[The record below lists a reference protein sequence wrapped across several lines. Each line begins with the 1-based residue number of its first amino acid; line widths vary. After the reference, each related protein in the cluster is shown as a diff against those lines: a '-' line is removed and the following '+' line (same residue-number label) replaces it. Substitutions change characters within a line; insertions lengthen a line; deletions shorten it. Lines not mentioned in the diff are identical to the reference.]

1 MAGTQTA
8 PAIDGTPTYKQLSL
22 RLIDSDGTKRAL
34 DYQLPN
40 TVTNLEMNSV
50 MSSLQACTNAS
61 IYEAW
66 VSDVYF
72 SNAVATNA
80 ANAVQQ
86 SVRQNIVILF
96 RDDVLLKSQ
105 EVYIPAPLSALFVTG
120 TKNIDITNALYL
132 AYKGFVDA
140 ALATDY
146 EPVSVRYTERRQINQ
161 KQNNTGA

>member
-1 MAGTQTA
+1 MPGTRTA
-8 PAIDGTPTYKQLSL
+8 PAINGTPTYKQLSL
-22 RLIDSDGTKRAL
+22 RMIDSDGTKRAL
-34 DYQLPN
+34 DYQFPD

-50 MSSLQACTNAS
+50 MTSLQACMNAS

-72 SNAVATNA
+72 SNAVSTNA
-80 ANAVQQ
+80 LNAVQQ

-105 EVYIPAPLSALFVTG
+105 EVYIPSPISSLFVTG
-120 TKNIDITNALYL
+120 TKNVDVTNVTYE
-132 AYKGFVDA
+132 AYRDFVDT

-146 EPVSVRYTERRQINQ
+146 APVSVRYTERRQINQ
-161 KQNNTGA
+161 KQNTA